1 MLGITSPWVGQSL
14 VVFNIVFLVVG
25 LSFPWVGQS
34 LVVFNVVFLVV
45 GLSLIVTARLG
56 FQDLV
61 FADLTFTFSS

>member
-1 MLGITSPWVGQSL
+1 MLGITS
-14 VVFNIVFLVVG
+14 
-25 LSFPWVGQS
+25 PWVGQS